1 MIIQDENR
9 LKTWISHIVE
19 DISDAEPDAL
29 AKYVIALVK
38 KPLAENV
45 LEELCLEKLSVF
57 LQSHTEPFVN
67 QLFATLRSEKYLNQK
82 EDVVTAAG
90 AKEEYVK
97 EQVEQIKQDEDAIT
111 AETDELVLT
120 DPDSPEQ
127 VPVEK
132 KKEDHQKKTQTRASG
147 MVTSSKSTR
156 DEHRVDK
163 GKTDKSSPHS
173 GSKSSRSVKEST
185 STTRSKG
192 TSGSSTTGTS
202 TTTHA
207 VHTSTITT
215 TATTTK
221 TSSTQQQQTASQP
234 TGRPFRKRISPPRS
248 NSAERRGGGG
258 AERRVSPV
266 TRRRVVIGRETG
278 NSSSGA
284 PSMRVT
290 TRHYRET
297 RRARSKS
304 RERSRSPVHVSR
316 KEKRLVADFD
326 LRSLRRHRCRD
337 FHEKGFCMRGD
348 GCPYDHGPDPVVADA
363 TALEKIVRAS
373 GSVFDTSSSFGVN
386 PPPPGLE
393 SSGSSGKPLSG
404 GGSISE
410 GYNPEAPALTT
421 PAMSSIDFSVPPPPI
436 LPHQIRTATSL
447 SASQH
452 LIYPPGTIPPPQQQL
467 QTEIM
472 NAAVASLLPSSFGG
486 GTTSTGGFVHFR
498 SSQISG
504 GQDASATVTSLT
516 ASTLPTQTT
525 AIYGSQ
531 TSGGVGQNNPGFGT
545 TNSGGGMT
553 MRGGRFKPYSFPAN
567 RNQTSRSLLVKKIPQ
582 DLNKIAQLD
591 QHFSRFGQITNI
603 QVQYEGRPD
612 TALVTF
618 KTRRDAMAA
627 YKSVEPILN
636 NRFIKIFWQ
645 NDKNASTT
653 DDGNA
658 GMTEN
663 TNPNTTSTGGPTI
676 PLSKRPV
683 LRPLG
688 TYKKTFIKP
697 QTVSTTIEE
706 SAHAV
711 DHAEG
716 LEGNESLAKT
726 SQSTT
731 TNSPAI
737 VTSSVSTT
745 SITSQAKSRAGTFA
759 KLGKRKSMDR
769 DVLSRLKELQR
780 MKTGLYAKLVEQQKT
795 LLEKLKGTEDKEQRK
810 RLIALVKKSESTSQG
825 TKTELEQLANK
836 ILIVEQRQTGK
847 QLRMTSN
854 LVLTNENTIG
864 HDGSKLAT
872 EAAPIGNS
880 PPKTPNK
887 KLFKLCR
894 VVYALNCPQ
903 EQAEKL
909 IVYMEKF
916 GDLFDYDINTEP
928 MVFTYKDPMSAQ
940 KAVSYATTS
949 PFPNANITI
958 EWAPVS
964 KSVSNGQPIIPD
976 GERKPSEQVTPK
988 DLLASLDYD
997 EDEEHK
1003 EEEEDDDEHRSDGE
1017 IELEEDF
1024 DVKQEMGDSLDE

>member
-1 MIIQDENR
+1 MIIQDESR
-9 LKTWISHIVE
+9 LKSWISHIVE

-38 KPLAENV
+38 KPLSENV

-67 QLFATLRSEKYLNQK
+67 QLFATLKSGKYLNQS
-82 EDVVTAAG
+82 EDVKTKEI
-90 AKEEYVK
+90 KEEYV
-97 EQVEQIKQDEDAIT
+97 EEPSDQIKQEEDAIT

-127 VPVEK
+127 SPASPIEK
-132 KKEDHQKKTQTRASG
+132 RKEVHQKKAEARSSG
-147 MVTSSKSTR
+147 YLIFSFGILSYALGMLTSSKSTR

-163 GKTDKSSPHS
+163 VIKTEKSSPRS
-173 GSKSSRSVKEST
+173 SSKSTHSVKEST
-185 STTRSKG
+185 SSTRKG
-192 TSGSSTTGTS
+192 PGGSSSSSGTRPPP
-202 TTTHA
+202 TTTH
-207 VHTSTITT
+207 TTTMTT
-215 TATTTK
+215 TATTTR
-221 TSSTQQQQTASQP
+221 TSSTQQQPTSQP

-248 NSAERRGGGG
+248 NSAERRGGSGV
-258 AERRVSPV
+258 ERRASPPS
-266 TRRRVVIGRETG
+266 RRRVVIGREGG
-278 NSSSGA
+278 NSSSGGA
-284 PSMRVT
+284 SIRVT
-290 TRHYRET
+290 SRHYREA

-348 GCPYDHGPDPVVADA
+348 GCPYDHGPDPVVVDD

-373 GSVFDTSSSFGVN
+373 GSVFDTSSAYGVN

-393 SSGSSGKPLSG
+393 SSGTSGKPLNGS
-404 GGSISE
+404 GSISE

-421 PAMSSIDFSVPPPPI
+421 PAMSGIDFSVPPPPI

-447 SASQH
+447 SAS
-452 LIYPPGTIPPPQQQL
+452 LIYPPGTLPPPQQQL
-467 QTEIM
+467 SADVM

-486 GTTSTGGFVHFR
+486 VTTSTGGFVHFR
-498 SSQISG
+498 SAQLGG
-504 GQDASATVTSLT
+504 GQDASAAVTALT
-516 ASTLPTQTT
+516 ASALPIQTTTIYGTQT
-525 AIYGSQ
+525 SL
-531 TSGGVGQNNPGFGT
+531 SGIGQNNNNLGFGT
-545 TNSGGGMT
+545 TNSGGGML
-553 MRGGRFKPYSFPAN
+553 MRGGRFKPYSFPVN

-603 QVQYEGRPD
+603 QVQYEGLILKRFFSHYLSIGRPD

-618 KTRRDAMAA
+618 KTRRDAMSA

-645 NDKNASTT
+645 NDKNSATT

-663 TNPNTTSTGGPTI
+663 TNPNTALTGGPTI
-676 PLSKRPV
+676 PLPKRPIV
-683 LRPLG
+683 RPLG
-688 TYKKTFIKP
+688 TYKKTFIKTQP
-697 QTVSTTIEE
+697 VATTESTPVVEHADIVEE
-706 SAHAV
+706 P
-711 DHAEG
+711 
-716 LEGNESLAKT
+716 NESLAKP
-726 SQSTT
+726 TT
-731 TNSPAI
+731 TISSTV
-737 VTSSVSTT
+737 VTTSVSNN
-745 SITSQAKSRAGTFA
+745 SITTQAKSRAGTLL

-810 RLIALVKKSESTSQG
+810 RLIVLIKKSESTSKG
-825 TKTELEQLANK
+825 TKVELEQLANK
-836 ILIVEQRQTGK
+836 IRVVEQRQTGK

-854 LVLTNENTIG
+854 LVLTNENAGI
-864 HDGSKLAT
+864 K
-872 EAAPIGNS
+872 
-880 PPKTPNK
+880 
-887 KLFKLCR
+887 
-894 VVYALNCPQ
+894 
-903 EQAEKL
+903 
-909 IVYMEKF
+909 MENE
-916 GDLFDYDINTEP
+916 DINTEP
-928 MVFTYKDPMSAQ
+928 LVFTYKDPMSAQ
-940 KAVSYATTS
+940 KAVSHATTT
-949 PFPNANITI
+949 PFPHANITI

-964 KSVSNGQPIIPD
+964 KSVSNGQAIIPD

-997 EDEEHK
+997 EDEEHD
-1003 EEEEDDDEHRSDGE
+1003 EEEDDEHRSDGE
-1017 IELEEDF
+1017 VEIDDDL
-1024 DVKQEMGDSLDE
+1024 DVKQEIGYNLEEEH